1 MRRSTL
7 LLLLLMPL
15 IASLASVE
23 ARLQDPQ
30 PAVPP
35 AAIPAPSPS
44 KDTASSTNGKGLRL
58 LPLRRDFTKGFEI
71 PTGEKLEYEIKYSRF
86 PIYAT
91 VGVVSFENLGPASPI
106 PGLNIDYAPPPEEQ
120 LIRLRSTAISK
131 GILLAILGIDV
142 HDRFENLVS
151 PRDFST
157 RLSFDEIKEG
167 KKHRTQSG
175 LFDETQQQVKYLTT
189 NLANAAVPPKIKNL
203 PREEGMLSLLTA
215 IYFVR
220 LQKYKEGQTMV
231 FPVSYDEENYS
242 FEVRV
247 GKTEK
252 LKTACGKIKA
262 VRLEPQL
269 FGPGRFFNR
278 KGEMKMWMSRDRL
291 HVPLQLVAR
300 TSSGTVTAR
309 LLNFRQNCQLAEV
322 PEEELNEVR

>member
-1 MRRSTL
+1 MRLSTL
-7 LLLLLMPL
+7 FLLAL
-15 IASLASVE
+15 ILVTATISGVE
-23 ARLQDPQ
+23 ARRQDP
-30 PAVPP
+30 PTLASPPPP
-35 AAIPAPSPS
+35 AAESRPDNVKS
-44 KDTASSTNGKGLRL
+44 LRL
-58 LPLRRDFTKGFEI
+58 LPLRRDFTKGVEI

-106 PGLNIDYAPPPEEQ
+106 PGLNIEYALPPEEQ
-120 LIRLRSTAISK
+120 LIRLRSTAVSK

-151 PRDFST
+151 TRDFST
-157 RLSFDEIKEG
+157 RLSFDEVKEG

-175 LFDETQQQVKYLTT
+175 LFDQTRQQVNYLTT
-189 NLANAAVPPKIKNL
+189 NLANPAAQPKIKNL
-203 PREEGMLSLLTA
+203 PREEGMLSLLSA

-231 FPVSYDEENYS
+231 FPVSYDEENYR

-252 LKTACGKIKA
+252 LKTACGKVRA

-291 HVPLQLVAR
+291 HVPLQLVAK

-322 PEEELNEVR
+322 KEEELDEVK